1 MITLVERITP
11 IVKSSSK
18 ISGSLSQYYRDEQ
31 SLNDNGVTNNFPG
44 DSVSFKFKQKVA
56 GGTGADGIKFKRC

>member
-1 MITLVERITP
+1 MERITP

-18 ISGSLSQYYRDEQ
+18 TSGSLWQYYRDEQ
-31 SLNDNGVTNNFPG
+31 SLNDNGVTNNVPG
-44 DSVSFKFKQKVA
+44 NSVSFKFKQKIA